1 MKPVSLIENF
11 INTDFSA
18 VFYEYSIFPIV
29 TLSWDSLLNIG

>member
-1 MKPVSLIENF
+1 MKPVSLTEDF
-11 INTDFSA
+11 IHADFSA